1 MISKHQLSIYLLSS
15 PLYNHTA
22 PPLFLF
28 LLPANFKH
36 LKSLLTSTIH
46 YCEAVASEVR
56 EEFIRSSYTPWI
68 WCISYQGFGYCKP
81 LPNVSR
87 SSWINTVKE
96 RQLLAFETS
105 WPAIY
110 SRRFRELVLATGPT
124 LGGQLTDASSDM
136 TSRLEEKSSPEIL
149 PETVIVAI
157 MDIVLS
163 NFSSCHA
170 KFYCNTKPTRS
181 IVPSST
187 ISHFITR
194 NFMVT

>member
-22 PPLFLF
+22 PLLFLF

-46 YCEAVASEVR
+46 YCEADASEVR
-56 EEFIRSSYTPWI
+56 EEFIRSSYTPRI

-87 SSWINTVKE
+87 SSWINTRREV
-96 RQLLAFETS
+96 FETS
-105 WPAIY
+105 RPTIY
-110 SRRFRELVLATGPT
+110 FRRFRELVFVTGPT

-136 TSRLEEKSSPEIL
+136 TSCLEEKFFLEIL

-157 MDIVLS
+157 TDIVLS

-181 IVPSST
+181 IVPST
-187 ISHFITR
+187 ISHFIMR